1 MKERIL
7 PDFRKATHLAGVY
20 CIEGEGGGGSV
31 ILRRFHDELSF
42 RNEQTWTT
50 KDRKRICQRLF
61 GLRLV
66 WPTCIFF
73 ASWSSMSGLKSEWAG
88 NFQQSF
94 FVCCAIL
101 MSHKNGETA
110 VDGHNPALFW
120 FISVSCCCFHVV
132 QSALQNSIVYVAKSP
147 FLLSP
152 CESQDV
158 CTVKAWLRGNSGG
171 RRHFEYA

>member
-1 MKERIL
+1 MKEPIL

-50 KDRKRICQRLF
+50 KDRKRICRRLF

-94 FVCCAIL
+94 FVCCAVL
-101 MSHKNGETA
+101 MSHKNGDTA

-120 FISVSCCCFHVV
+120 FISVSCCCWFSRSPISFAEFNCLRCEITVFAFAVWIPRCLYGKGVV
-132 QSALQNSIVYVAKSP
+132 
-147 FLLSP
+147 
-152 CESQDV
+152 
-158 CTVKAWLRGNSGG
+158 AW
-171 RRHFEYA
+171 

>member
-1 MKERIL
+1 MKEPIL

-50 KDRKRICQRLF
+50 KDRKRICRRLF

-88 NFQQSF
+88 NFQRSF
-94 FVCCAIL
+94 FVCCAVL

-110 VDGHNPALFW
+110 VVGHNPALFW

-158 CTVKAWLRGNSGG
+158 CTVKAW
-171 RRHFEYA
+171 